1 MQAFWPSM
9 RLLNRRAKFRRQ
21 LIYLALVSAFAA
33 PVAAQTC
40 PDLSTY
46 YADSDPDW
54 AAVEAQLALLMNQCL
69 RSTDYFALRGAAQLN
84 SGMIAESLDSLE
96 RALLLDPD
104 NGAAQIDYAEA
115 LFQQG
120 QLFSALALNEQIL
133 ERSDLPSN
141 LQPAIAARQETWQAM
156 TQQLSFQADLLA
168 GYDTNLNGAPDPDLI
183 TLTLSGEPVFL
194 PLSEEFRP
202 VSGPY
207 LNPRLGMRYRQLAP
221 DHQHN
226 FSAEV
231 RGRASEDQESDL
243 VQLGARYAYVKP
255 GTTGSWQVATGMS
268 HLFFGGSALY
278 SATEASGRYHW
289 NRTAACRPFTTLAT
303 QHQLY
308 HEQQR
313 LNSLEAKVT
322 AGLSCPRS
330 GENSQQLWSLDVGW
344 LHNEPLRSGRPGGV
358 REGWQMNMDWQATW
372 QGNTFRALVNHTQLD
387 DRRGYSPLLAG
398 GAARWLERSYVLL
411 QYRRPLAWA
420 TQDAS
425 LLVNLYHQ
433 RQRSNIELFRTFD
446 NTFEVG
452 FSFRF

>member
-9 RLLNRRAKFRRQ
+9 RLSCRRARFQPRA
-21 LIYLALVSAFAA
+21 IYCALACAFAA

-40 PDLSTY
+40 PDLSAY
-46 YADSDPDW
+46 YPDSDPDW
-54 AAVEAQLALLMNQCL
+54 AAIEARLAPLMTQCL
-69 RSTDYFALRGAAQLN
+69 RSTEYFALRGAAQLN
-84 SGMIAESLDSLE
+84 SGMVAESLDSLE

-133 ERSDLPSN
+133 DRGDLPAN
-141 LQPAIAARQETWQAM
+141 LQPALAARQETWQSM
-156 TQQLSFQADLLA
+156 TKQTSFQADLLA

-226 FSAEV
+226 FSAEI

-243 VQLGARYAYVKP
+243 FQLGARYAFVKP
-255 GTTGSWQVATGMS
+255 GPASSWQVGTGMS

-278 SATEASGRYHW
+278 SATEASGRYQW
-289 NRTAACRPFTTLAT
+289 NRPGACRPFTTLAA

-313 LNSLEAKVT
+313 LNSLEAKAS
-322 AGLSCPRS
+322 AGLSCPRT
-330 GENSQQLWSLDVGW
+330 GENSQQQWNIDIGW
-344 LHNEPLRSGRPGGV
+344 VHSEPLRSGRPGGV
-358 REGWQMNMDWQATW
+358 REGWQINMDWQANW
-372 QGNTFRALVNHTQLD
+372 QDNTFRALVNHTQLD

-411 QYRRPLAWA
+411 QYRRPLNWA
-420 TQDAS
+420 VQDTS

-433 RQRSNIELFRTFD
+433 LQRSNIELFRTYD